1 MSSPH
6 KVSDEPDSPDS
17 SDLNMNSAER
27 VEPIRLLVSDID
39 GTLVRDDKTLPTAN
53 REAILG
59 LRAAGVPTTL
69 ISARPPSGMAGLAAK
84 LDLAGPM
91 AAFNGGTLF
100 DPDGSIRVAYRL
112 GEADAAWVLQLVGR
126 AGVTPWIFGLGAW
139 FVPALDNSHLARER
153 LASGI
158 DPIMRSDFAGLLD
171 RVDKIVAV
179 SDDHGLLG
187 QLEEQARE
195 TIGARATIARSQA
208 HYLDFTHRRANK
220 GDGIGALA
228 AAFGVDLAQIAAIG
242 DMANDVAMFAR
253 AGLAVAMGQS
263 PAEVCAAADFTAAA
277 NEQAGVADAITRFIR
292 PRIGRH

>member
-6 KVSDEPDSPDS
+6 KVSDEPDSAGL
-17 SDLNMNSAER
+17 SDLNMNSA
-27 VEPIRLLVSDID
+27 EPIRLLVSDID
-39 GTLVRDDKTLPTAN
+39 GTLVRDDKTLPNAN
-53 REAILG
+53 RNAIVALQE
-59 LRAAGVPTTL
+59 AGVPTTL
-69 ISARPPSGMAGLAAK
+69 ISARPPSGMTGLAAR
-84 LDLAGPM
+84 LGLAGPM

-100 DPDGSIRVAYRL
+100 DPDGSIRFAYRL
-112 GEADAAWVLQLVGR
+112 GEADAAWILQLVGR
-126 AGVTPWIFGLGAW
+126 AGVTPWIFAQGAW

-158 DPIMRSDFAGLLD
+158 DPIVRSDFTGLLD

-187 QLEEQARE
+187 RLEEQARE

-228 AAFGVDLAQIAAIG
+228 VAFGLDLAQIAAIG